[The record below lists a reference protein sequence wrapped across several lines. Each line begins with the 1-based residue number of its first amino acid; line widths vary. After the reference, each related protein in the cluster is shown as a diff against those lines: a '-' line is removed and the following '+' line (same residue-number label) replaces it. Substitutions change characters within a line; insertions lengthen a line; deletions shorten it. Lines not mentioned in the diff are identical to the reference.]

1 MTYEFLELSKTS
13 FDSLTD
19 EEHVALK
26 ALTQDKSIVITK
38 ADKGNAVVIQ
48 DLEVYRKK
56 LMALLEQDGK
66 FKKINSDETILREK
80 RLQNYLRSLT
90 KVPRAKRLS
99 ETDYHRIL
107 PCGSKAGVLYGLP
120 KIHKDNC
127 PIRPIISAVG
137 TYNYKLAKFLNE
149 ILSPLA
155 TNNSFI
161 LKDTFDFVNRVS
173 DLNPKVDRYMLSFD
187 VESLF
192 TNIPTLETIDIIVKL
207 VYTKNKK
214 YFHGLTKQELSKL
227 LIVCTQ
233 QSHFQFNNDNGQLV
247 LPHKLSF

>member
-1 MTYEFLELSKTS
+1 MSTVETNVLNKGLKFGIKNKKIDTYEIISRFEELAQSLNWLEINPVVSTDPLKADHNNKSTFLQQLQQMTYEFLELSKTS
-13 FDSLTD
+13 FDSLMD

-38 ADKGNAVVIQ
+38 ADKCNAVVIQ

-107 PCGSKAGVLYGLP
+107 PCGSKAGVLYGL
-120 KIHKDNC
+120 
-127 PIRPIISAVG
+127 
-137 TYNYKLAKFLNE
+137 
-149 ILSPLA
+149 
-155 TNNSFI
+155 
-161 LKDTFDFVNRVS
+161 
-173 DLNPKVDRYMLSFD
+173 
-187 VESLF
+187 
-192 TNIPTLETIDIIVKL
+192 
-207 VYTKNKK
+207 TKNPQ
-214 YFHGLTKQELSKL
+214 G
-227 LIVCTQ
+227 
-233 QSHFQFNNDNGQLV
+233 
-247 LPHKLSF
+247 